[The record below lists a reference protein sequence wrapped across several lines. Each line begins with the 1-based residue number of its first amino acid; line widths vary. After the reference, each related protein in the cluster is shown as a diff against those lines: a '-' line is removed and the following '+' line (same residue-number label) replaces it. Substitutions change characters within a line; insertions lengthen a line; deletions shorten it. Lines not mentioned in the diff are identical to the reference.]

1 MPLVTT
7 VLTVK
12 GETRKANL
20 TLESDG
26 TLAVETL
33 QKYMRKKEPP
43 VPVGTLTSGSGLQLT
58 AFAYTKGKAGT
69 QNQSE
74 LPPAFSKQ
82 PLFGDVLLIAY
93 KKGGSWATP
102 EPYGPDTWA
111 EEQWDEEEAD
121 ADADADAE
129 AEEEAEE
136 EEEEEEEEGEEEEE
150 AEGGE
155 EEEGEE
161 GLELE
166 EMEEEPVVSKR
177 KKVMSL
183 SLKIDAN
190 AFKDELDV
198 NADHPFRVLCLGKLD
213 FLKDR
218 FDEVAIKSLEQAL
231 LEHVAQLAKKHYI
244 PRNWKAMPFQEL
256 YRTQL
261 RSLLWNIHPR
271 SLVKNPRLLER
282 CLAGEFPLAQIPSMS
297 AYDMFPERWQELAD
311 KQLIR
316 EQKILEGNKSQA
328 TDEHK
333 CNRCHKRQCTY
344 YEMQT
349 RSADE
354 PTTIFITCLNCGKR
368 WKH

>member
-1 MPLVTT
+1 
-7 VLTVK
+7 
-12 GETRKANL
+12 
-20 TLESDG
+20 
-26 TLAVETL
+26 
-33 QKYMRKKEPP
+33 
-43 VPVGTLTSGSGLQLT
+43 
-58 AFAYTKGKAGT
+58 
-69 QNQSE
+69 
-74 LPPAFSKQ
+74 
-82 PLFGDVLLIAY
+82 
-93 KKGGSWATP
+93 
-102 EPYGPDTWA
+102 
-111 EEQWDEEEAD
+111 
-121 ADADADAE
+121 
-129 AEEEAEE
+129 
-136 EEEEEEEEGEEEEE
+136 
-150 AEGGE
+150 
-155 EEEGEE
+155 
-161 GLELE
+161 
-166 EMEEEPVVSKR
+166 
-177 KKVMSL
+177 MSL
-183 SLKIDAN
+183 NIKIDAN
-190 AFKDELDV
+190 AFKDELDL
-198 NADHPFRVLCLGKLD
+198 NADHPFRQLCLTKLN

-218 FDEVAIKSLEQAL
+218 FDDAAIKSLERAL
-231 LEHVAQLAKKHYI
+231 LEHVAQHAKKHYI

-282 CLAGEFPLAQIPSMS
+282 CLAGEFPLAHIPSMS

-328 TDEHK
+328 TDEYK

>member
-7 VLTVK
+7 VLTIK
-12 GETRKANL
+12 GEARKANL
-20 TLESDG
+20 ALESDG
-26 TLAVETL
+26 TLTLETL

-43 VPVGTLTSGSGLQLT
+43 APVGVLPSGLGLQLT

-69 QNQSE
+69 QNLSE
-74 LPPAFSKQ
+74 LPPALSKQ
-82 PLFGDVLLIAY
+82 PLFGDILLIAF
-93 KKGGSWATP
+93 KKGATWATP
-102 EPYGPDTWA
+102 EPYSPETWSD
-111 EEQWDEEEAD
+111 ESWD
-121 ADADADAE
+121 
-129 AEEEAEE
+129 
-136 EEEEEEEEGEEEEE
+136 EEEEEEGDEEEEKAEEDE
-150 AEGGE
+150 AE
-155 EEEGEE
+155 EEEGEGEE
-161 GLELE
+161 GEEEDEEEEGELEEELE
-166 EMEEEPVVSKR
+166 EMEEEPIINKR

-190 AFKDELDV
+190 AFKDELDL
-198 NADHPFRVLCLGKLD
+198 NADHPFRTQCLSKLD

-218 FDEVAIKSLEQAL
+218 FDDANIKALERAL
-231 LEHVAQLAKKHYI
+231 LEHVATSAKKHYI
-244 PRNWKAMPFQEL
+244 PRNWKAVPFQEL
-256 YRTQL
+256 YKTQL

-282 CLAGEFPLAQIPSMS
+282 CLAGEFPLAHIPSMS

-328 TDEHK
+328 TDEYK